1 MGPRVM
7 QQFSITIPNQLV
19 ISSNRQTHV
28 WKKKKLKDHCA
39 EIIPKLAKSIEPV
52 GKATIHVGVTK
63 RTSNRY
69 DPVNLT
75 DTAKP
80 IVDQLVKAGV
90 LDEDDH
96 RHVFGPW
103 LYHKGTD
110 KTLDKAMRFT
120 ITLTEYKPDTPF

>member
-1 MGPRVM
+1 MM
-7 QQFSITIPNQLV
+7 QTFSVTIPSGLV
-19 ISSNRQTHV
+19 ISSNRQADI
-28 WKKKKLKDHCA
+28 WKRKKLKDHCA
-39 EIIPKLAKSIEPV
+39 QVVPYLARSLDPV

-63 RTSNRY
+63 RTNNRY

-103 LYHKGTD
+103 LYHKGID
-110 KTLDKAMRFT
+110 KKLLDAIRFT
-120 ITLTEYKPDTPF
+120 VVLTDYSPNTPF

>member
-1 MGPRVM
+1 M
-7 QQFSITIPNQLV
+7 QQFDMTIPNNLV
-19 ISSNRQTHV
+19 ISSNRQAQI
-28 WKKKKLKDHCA
+28 WLRKKLKDYCA
-39 EIIPKLAKSIEPV
+39 ETVPYLIRGLEPV

-63 RTSNRY
+63 RTNNRY

-103 LYHKGTD
+103 MFHKGTD
-110 KTLDKAMRFT
+110 KRLVGAVKFT
-120 ITLTEYKPDTPF
+120 VVLTDYSPGIPF

>member
-1 MGPRVM
+1 M
-7 QQFSITIPNQLV
+7 QQFSITIPSGLV
-19 ISSNRQTHV
+19 ISSNRQADI
-28 WKKKKLKDHCA
+28 WKRKKLKDYCA
-39 EIIPKLAKSIEPV
+39 TTVPYLARELDPV
-52 GKATIHVGVTK
+52 GKATIYAGVTK
-63 RTSNRY
+63 RTNNRY

-110 KTLDKAMRFT
+110 KKLVDAIR
-120 ITLTEYKPDTPF
+120 LTVILTDYSPETPF

>member
-1 MGPRVM
+1 MI
-7 QQFSITIPNQLV
+7 QSFSVRIPTGLV
-19 ISSNRQTHV
+19 ISSNRQADI
-28 WKKKKLKDHCA
+28 WKRKRLKDYCA
-39 EIIPKLAKSIEPV
+39 QTVPYLVRGLEPV

-63 RTSNRY
+63 RTNNRY

-103 LYHKGTD
+103 LYHKGID
-110 KTLDKAMRFT
+110 KKLVDAIRFT
-120 ITLTEYKPDTPF
+120 VVLTEYSPETPF

>member
-1 MGPRVM
+1 MM
-7 QQFSITIPNQLV
+7 QTFSVTIPNQLV
-19 ISSNRQTHV
+19 ISSNRQADI
-28 WKKKKLKDHCA
+28 WKRKKLKDYCA
-39 EIIPKLAKSIEPV
+39 QTIPYLARSLDPM

-63 RTSNRY
+63 RTNTLY

-80 IVDQLVKAGV
+80 MVDQLVKAGV

-103 LYHKGTD
+103 LYHKGID
-110 KTLDKAMRFT
+110 KKLFDATRFT
-120 ITLTEYKPDTPF
+120 VILTDYSPDIPF

>member
-1 MGPRVM
+1 MM
-7 QQFSITIPNQLV
+7 QTFSLTIPNQLV
-19 ISSNRQTHV
+19 ISSNRQADI
-28 WKKKKLKDHCA
+28 WKRKRLKDHCA
-39 EIIPKLAKSIEPV
+39 QVVPYLARSLDPV

-63 RTSNRY
+63 RTNNRY

-110 KTLDKAMRFT
+110 KKLLDAIRLT
-120 ITLTEYKPDTPF
+120 VVITDYSPNIPF

>member
-1 MGPRVM
+1 MM
-7 QQFSITIPNQLV
+7 QSFSITIPTHLI
-19 ISSNRQTHV
+19 ISSNRQAQV
-28 WKKKKLKDHCA
+28 WLRKKLKDHVA
-39 EIIPKLAKSIEPV
+39 NVVPAAIKGIEPV
-52 GKATIHVGVTK
+52 GKATIYVGVTK
-63 RTSNRY
+63 RINNRY

-90 LDEDDH
+90 LAEDDH

-103 LYHKGTD
+103 LYHKGVD

-120 ITLTEYKPDTPF
+120 VTLTEYKPDTPF

>member
-1 MGPRVM
+1 MM
-7 QQFSITIPNQLV
+7 QQFNITIPTSLV
-19 ISSNRQTHV
+19 ITSNRQTHV

-39 EIIPKLAKSIEPV
+39 EVVPLLARTLQPV

-63 RTSNRY
+63 RINNRY

-80 IVDQLVKAGV
+80 IVDQLVQSGV

-96 RHVFGPW
+96 KHVFGPW

-110 KTLDKAMRFT
+110 KKLVDAIRFT
-120 ITLTEYKPDTPF
+120 VTLTDYSAGTPF

>member
-7 QQFSITIPNQLV
+7 QQFSITIPTSLV
-19 ISSNRQTHV
+19 VSSNRQAHV
-28 WKKKKLKDHCA
+28 WLRKKLKDYCA
-39 EIIPKLAKSIEPV
+39 EIVPKAAKTIVPV

-63 RTSNRY
+63 RTNNRY

-103 LYHKGTD
+103 LYHKGVD
-110 KTLDKAMRFT
+110 KTLVDTMRFT
-120 ITLTEYKPDTPF
+120 VVLTDYSPGTPF

>member
-1 MGPRVM
+1 MM
-7 QQFSITIPNQLV
+7 QQFSITIPTGLV
-19 ISSNRQTHV
+19 ITSNRQTHV

-39 EIIPKLAKSIEPV
+39 GAVPRLSQSIEPV

-63 RTSNRY
+63 RTNNRY

-96 RHVFGPW
+96 KHVFGPW
-103 LYHKGTD
+103 LYHKGVD
-110 KTLDKAMRFT
+110 KTLVDTMRFT
-120 ITLTEYKPDTPF
+120 VVLTDYSPGTPF

>member
-1 MGPRVM
+1 M
-7 QQFSITIPNQLV
+7 QTLTVTIPSHLV
-19 ISSNRQTHV
+19 ISSNRQADI
-28 WKKKKLKDHCA
+28 WKRKKLKDYCA
-39 EIIPKLAKSIEPV
+39 QTVPYLARSLEPV

-63 RTSNRY
+63 RTNNRY
-69 DPVNLT
+69 DPVNLS

-103 LYHKGTD
+103 LYHKGVD
-110 KTLDKAMRFT
+110 KKLLDAVRFT
-120 ITLTEYKPDTPF
+120 VALTDYSPGQPF

>member
-1 MGPRVM
+1 MI
-7 QQFSITIPNQLV
+7 QQFAVTVPNNLI
-19 ISSNRQTHV
+19 ISSNRQADI
-28 WKKKKLKDHCA
+28 WKRKKLKDYCA
-39 EIIPKLAKSIEPV
+39 QTVPYLTRSLDQV

-63 RTSNRY
+63 RTNNRY

-96 RHVFGPW
+96 RHVYGPW

-110 KTLDKAMRFT
+110 KKLLDAIRFT
-120 ITLTEYKPDTPF
+120 VVLTDYSPGTPF

>member
-1 MGPRVM
+1 M
-7 QQFSITIPNQLV
+7 QTLAVTIPNQLV
-19 ISSNRQTHV
+19 ISSNRQAHV
-28 WKKKKLKDHCA
+28 WLRKKLKDYCA
-39 EIIPKLAKSIEPV
+39 QTIPYLARSLDPV

-63 RTSNRY
+63 RTNNRY

-80 IVDQLVKAGV
+80 MVDQLVKAAI

-110 KTLDKAMRFT
+110 KKLLDATRFT
-120 ITLTEYKPDTPF
+120 LILTDYSPNIPF

>member
-1 MGPRVM
+1 MM
-7 QQFSITIPNQLV
+7 QQFSIPIPTSLV
-19 ISSNRQTHV
+19 ITSNRQTHV
-28 WKKKKLKDHCA
+28 WKKKKLKDYCA
-39 EIIPKLAKSIEPV
+39 EVVPTFARPLRPV

-63 RTSNRY
+63 RINNRY

-80 IVDQLVKAGV
+80 IVDQLVQVGV

-110 KTLDKAMRFT
+110 KKLVDAIRFT
-120 ITLTEYKPDTPF
+120 VTLTDYSAGTPF

>member
-1 MGPRVM
+1 MI
-7 QQFSITIPNQLV
+7 QQFAVTVPNNLI
-19 ISSNRQTHV
+19 ISSNRQADI
-28 WKKKKLKDHCA
+28 WKRKKLKDYCA
-39 EIIPKLAKSIEPV
+39 QTVPYLTRSLDQV

-63 RTSNRY
+63 RTNNRY

-103 LYHKGTD
+103 LYHKGID
-110 KTLDKAMRFT
+110 KKLLDAIRFT
-120 ITLTEYKPDTPF
+120 VVLTDYSPDTPF

>member
-1 MGPRVM
+1 M
-7 QQFSITIPNQLV
+7 QTLAVTIPNQLV
-19 ISSNRQTHV
+19 ISSNRQAHV
-28 WKKKKLKDHCA
+28 WLRKKLKDYCA
-39 EIIPKLAKSIEPV
+39 QTIPYLARSLDPV

-63 RTSNRY
+63 RTNNRY

-80 IVDQLVKAGV
+80 MVDQLVKAAI

-110 KTLDKAMRFT
+110 KKLIDATRFT
-120 ITLTEYKPDTPF
+120 LILTDYSTGTPF